1 MPKPDTALS
10 EVAAAMLQSARSRFK
25 ETETFQ
31 FAIIQRL
38 TLSIKTLRLA
48 VPPVT
53 QQRSEL
59 ALFSARQVD
68 GELHRTIRPH
78 EPPCRN
84 LQLRLGAFSIRGV
97 AQHSTPNMQMTAR
110 EILTTFPY
118 GTRVFLFP
126 DTRISMQTTQKENKV
141 SYRFAINLADRLAG
155 EKGIYVALSFA
166 SWNWLLGIKRRFETD
181 LEAALAE
188 AAASGKDTPPTR
200 RRKTIDTD
208 PGLSS
213 AEEEGIRSVY
223 HSPMMTPRAQTPTG
237 STPASPRGATMPI
250 SASSANVISIE
261 PIQGSRGLE
270 YEESTSQVSIDAP
283 TLEVLGRATP
293 DISNTPTFKGLK
305 KALPT
310 WVHEYTTLPIEEIMN
325 VLLEL
330 YSKQLRSTRSDGAAE
345 GH

>member
-1 MPKPDTALS
+1 M
-10 EVAAAMLQSARSRFK
+10 
-25 ETETFQ
+25 
-31 FAIIQRL
+31 
-38 TLSIKTLRLA
+38 
-48 VPPVT
+48 
-53 QQRSEL
+53 
-59 ALFSARQVD
+59 ARQVE

-84 LQLRLGAFSIRGV
+84 LQLGLGAFSIRGV
-97 AQHSTPNMQMTAR
+97 PQQSTPDMQMKAR
-110 EILTTFPY
+110 DILAAFPY
-118 GTRVFLFP
+118 GTRLFLFP
-126 DTRISMQTTQKENKV
+126 GTHISMQTSQSDHKV
-141 SYRFAINLADRLAG
+141 SYSFAIELTDRRAG

-166 SWNWLLGIKRRFETD
+166 SWNWLLGIKRKFETD

-188 AAASGKDTPPTR
+188 AALSGKDTPPTR

-208 PGLSS
+208 PGTTS
-213 AEEEGIRSVY
+213 AEEETGLRSVY
-223 HSPMMTPRAQTPTG
+223 HSPIATPRAQTPTS
-237 STPASPRGATMPI
+237 STPTSPRAATMTIP
-250 SASSANVISIE
+250 SNVISIQ
-261 PIQGSRGLE
+261 PIRGSRGLE

-330 YSKQLRSTRSDGAAE
+330 YSKQLRSTRSDDTDE
-345 GH
+345 EY